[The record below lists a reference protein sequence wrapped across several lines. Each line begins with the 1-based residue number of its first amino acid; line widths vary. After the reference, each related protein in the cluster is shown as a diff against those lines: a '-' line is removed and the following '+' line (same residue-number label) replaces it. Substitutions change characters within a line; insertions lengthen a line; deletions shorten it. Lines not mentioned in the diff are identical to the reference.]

1 MDRVRFGD
9 LAALHLPLRE
19 ELDAAYKR
27 VMDKGWFITG
37 EELET
42 FECEFATYC
51 RAKHA
56 IGVANGLEALH
67 LLLRGYDIGA
77 GDEVIVPANTFI
89 ATWLAVSQAGARPV
103 PVEPDPFTYNIDPAR
118 VEERI
123 SPRTRAIIAV
133 HLYGQMADMSALR
146 GIADRHGLR
155 LIEDAAQAHGA
166 TAHGVVAGSA
176 GDAAGFSFYPGK
188 NLGALGDGGAVT
200 TNDAGLADK
209 IRLLRNYGSRVK
221 YRHEI
226 AGYNSRLDEMQAAF
240 LRVKLRY
247 LDDWNLQRR
256 EQAAAYTR
264 GLSGLPGL
272 VLPLVPD
279 WAVPVWHLYVVRT
292 AQREA
297 LQAWLDEGGID
308 TQVHYPIPPHLQGAY
323 RDSGIV
329 AAGSLP
335 LSERLHR
342 EVLSLPIGAHLT
354 HAQQQRVI
362 DRLRAWPGW
371 QSVNGG

>member
-9 LAALHLPLRE
+9 LAALHVPLRQ
-19 ELDAAYKR
+19 ELDAAYTR
-27 VMDKGWFITG
+27 VMDRGWFITG
-37 EELET
+37 AELEV
-42 FECEFATYC
+42 FEQEFAACC

-67 LLLRGYDIGA
+67 LILRAYGIGQ

-103 PVEPDPFTYNIDPAR
+103 PVEPDPATCNIDPAR
-118 VEERI
+118 IEARI
-123 SPRTRAIIAV
+123 TPHTRAIIAV
-133 HLYGQMADMSALR
+133 HLYGQMADMPALR
-146 GIADRHGLR
+146 RIADRHGLR

-166 TAHGVVAGSA
+166 MAHGLTAGSA

-200 TNDAGLADK
+200 TGDDALAER
-209 IRLLRNYGSRVK
+209 IRLLRNYGSSVK

-247 LDDWNLQRR
+247 LDGWNVQRR
-256 EQAAAYTR
+256 EQAAIYTQ

-272 VLPLVPD
+272 VLPFVPD
-279 WAVPVWHLYVVRT
+279 WATPVWHLYVVRT
-292 AQREA
+292 AQRAA

-323 RDSGIV
+323 RDSGI
-329 AAGSLP
+329 AAEGSLP

-354 HAQQQRVI
+354 PAQQQRVI
-362 DRLRAWPGW
+362 DRLLAWPGW
-371 QSVNGG
+371 QGASGG